1 MFLEN
6 VLVIWMADPKM
17 MAGQTRSNLAHR
29 PMLSKSLVNPLIE
42 EEIERY
48 QGNHRISSDFEQAS
62 RTLCKSIG
70 HSNVLSRTPRNA
82 RLGSCELET
91 LLKSTLLQ
99 KLCRGGMRIDAQP
112 YDRSKPEDR
121 VISPDLEKIEG
132 SSRTDLHGPRTYTA
146 FRSRACSRR
155 VWRVRC
161 EATSVFWFFCSQT
174 CLLTAETLGQ
184 ENT

>member
-1 MFLEN
+1 MFLEK
-6 VLVIWMADPKM
+6 VLMIWMADPKV
-17 MAGQTRSNLAHR
+17 MAGHN
-29 PMLSKSLVNPLIE
+29 PMLSKSLVIPLIE

-62 RTLCKSIG
+62 GTLCKSIG

-91 LLKSTLLQ
+91 LLKSTLFQ

-121 VISPDLEKIEG
+121 IISLIWRKPKDHPEQVFMDHELTQRPP
-132 SSRTDLHGPRTYTA
+132 SR
-146 FRSRACSRR
+146 
-155 VWRVRC
+155 
-161 EATSVFWFFCSQT
+161 
-174 CLLTAETLGQ
+174 
-184 ENT
+184 N

>member
-1 MFLEN
+1 
-6 VLVIWMADPKM
+6 MADPKL
-17 MAGQTRSNLAHR
+17 MAGHN

-62 RTLCKSIG
+62 GTLCKPIG

-91 LLKSTLLQ
+91 LLKSTLFQ
-99 KLCRGGMRIDAQP
+99 KLCRGGMRIDAHA

-161 EATSVFWFFCSQT
+161 EATSVFSFLFLNVSFDGRD
-174 CLLTAETLGQ
+174 LGSRKHI
-184 ENT
+184 T